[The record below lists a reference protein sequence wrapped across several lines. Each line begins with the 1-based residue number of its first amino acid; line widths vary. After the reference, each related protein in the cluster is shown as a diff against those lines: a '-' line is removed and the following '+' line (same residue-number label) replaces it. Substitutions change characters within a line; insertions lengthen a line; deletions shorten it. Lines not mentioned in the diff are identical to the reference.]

1 MEPVTSWSCPTH
13 ILIGAGVARRYL
25 EALDK
30 PFIVADP
37 AVGWRADVLRE
48 PSMSDSDLIAAVGDR
63 PSGTTVVAIGGGS
76 VLDPARL
83 AVAGIDSFGEGVI
96 AVPASPTAS
105 CDIVCIPSTIGTA
118 AEVSPV
124 AMVSGGRSMVISP
137 ALRAR
142 VAVLD
147 PDVTV
152 NADEAGMRSAL
163 IEPWARVVVPAVAES
178 GLLLQD
184 NLAFTMAR
192 VLEELAVAPM
202 DEQWRQTA
210 ALASAQTHTAFV
222 ALQRN
227 PFSHV
232 VWPVAMEYAAAAGMS
247 KQQALAVLLP
257 RWLASRGRD
266 DLADTVRSV
275 WPGPEVAVD
284 SEVVAQNVQSRWW
297 RFDLPDP
304 RDWLADGPWR
314 S

>member
-1 MEPVTSWSCPTH
+1 M
-13 ILIGAGVARRYL
+13 IGAGSARRYVD
-25 EALDK
+25 ALPK
-30 PFIVADP
+30 AFVVTDP
-37 AVGWRADVLRE
+37 AVHLT
-48 PSMSDSDLIAAVGDR
+48 SDLIREPVMSDDELITAIRDR
-63 PSGTTVVAIGGGS
+63 PAGSTVVAIGGGS

-83 AVAGIDSFGEGVI
+83 AVAGIDSFGEGVL

-124 AMVSGGRSMVISP
+124 AIYSGGRSMVISP

-192 VLEELAVAPM
+192 VLEELAVAPL

-232 VWPVAMEYAAAAGMS
+232 VWPVAMEYAALAGMS

-266 DLADTVRSV
+266 DLADTVRSL

-284 SEVVAQNVQSRWW
+284 CEAVAQNVQSRWW

-304 RDWLADGPWR
+304 RSWLADWH
-314 S
+314 